1 MINSEVKSNVQCNSG
16 TGTPPDRKH
25 SPLVR
30 KIPLRDVQNDNRSL
44 IHNHPE
50 ISTFLEGRPITGA
63 INISGTKRLTPE
75 KAPLYPSLSQTG
87 INDHFFVTRRK
98 FESEPGKGRNQD
110 ATADCLQ
117 QTIKQQELPRQR
129 TQMGESSFT
138 GAPVVRPNR
147 IASMTTFPHGVPS
160 VPISLV
166 KHENGLPF
174 AESDYL
180 KVKLEVCQSI
190 DSKATDDQERIERF
204 LHLQKFL
211 KQCDESYNRDY
222 IQCKS
227 LHSCRAG
234 QYFSFFASIVLTLSV
249 LLFLFI
255 TLLVLLNMSTAE
267 RSRHAVELEKR
278 AIQLTVEEGNKIF
291 LHL

>member
-16 TGTPPDRKH
+16 TGTPPERKH

-30 KIPLRDVQNDNRSL
+30 KIALRDVQNDNRSL

-63 INISGTKRLTPE
+63 INISGTKKLTPE
-75 KAPLYPSLSQTG
+75 KAPLYASLSQNG
-87 INDHFFVTRRK
+87 VNDHLFDTRRK
-98 FESEPGKGRNQD
+98 FESGPGKGRIQD

-117 QTIKQQELPRQR
+117 RTIKQQVLPRQR
-129 TQMGESSFT
+129 TQMGESNFS
-138 GAPVVRPNR
+138 GAPVVGPHH

-160 VPISLV
+160 VPISLG
-166 KHENGLPF
+166 KHENGLPL

-180 KVKLEVCQSI
+180 KVKIEVCQSI
-190 DSKATDDQERIERF
+190 DSKVTDDQRVERF

-222 IQCKS
+222 IH
-227 LHSCRAG
+227 L
-234 QYFSFFASIVLTLSV
+234 
-249 LLFLFI
+249 
-255 TLLVLLNMSTAE
+255 LLNMSTAE

-278 AIQLTVEEGNKIF
+278 AIQLTVEEGKQMNRMKAHNI
-291 LHL
+291 LGKSGPTNNPLLTTQPLNLRHEN